1 MLARVYHRL
10 KDIPIHLSAMEA
22 HCTVLPSVVGGVLSL
37 VIILIIGGSAL
48 GFTILILKI
57 KKLKSM
63 LEKQLVNGQR
73 SEPMMITVGF
83 RVP

>member
-10 KDIPIHLSAMEA
+10 KDHNTHLLLMIFSA
-22 HCTVLPSVVGGVLSL
+22 HCTELASVVGVLSL
-37 VIILIIGGSAL
+37 VIIVIIGGTAL

-63 LEKQLVNGQR
+63 LEKQ
-73 SEPMMITVGF
+73 
-83 RVP
+83 